1 MPFSVPTAVR
11 RICSMLLLMCLT
23 QAVMA
28 DVIVTRLANGGVIL
42 SDGKSTRV
50 MIDGM
55 VTTPFSIYAGLPEE
69 DRDEF
74 FKAIGPFLDIDL
86 ALVSHQHHQHNQPD
100 TACAFLQHSPNTV
113 FASSSQVI
121 DLVREKCRQYVLTSK
136 NVQIIDPQYDQPV
149 ILHAGDATVTVF
161 LLSHGHGRNSTIKN
175 FGHLVEIGGMKVLH
189 VGGADMDPTD
199 FARAG
204 VDKMNVDIALVPF
217 LFYQPGPGPDIV
229 NAFLNAPHQIAEQI
243 PPDEMAEVKAYMQVK
258 YPQVQILEN
267 ALEQALFTAPAPA
280 PTPQ

>member
-1 MPFSVPTAVR
+1 MPFSVQTTVR
-11 RICSMLLLMCLT
+11 LTCTTFLLMCLST
-23 QAVMA
+23 RALFA

-42 SDGKSTRV
+42 SDGQSTSV

-55 VTTPFSIYAGLPEE
+55 VTTPFSIYAGLP
-69 DRDEF
+69 DDARDKF
-74 FKAIGPFLDIDL
+74 FKAIGPFLGIDL

-100 TACAFLQHSPNTV
+100 TACAFLRHSPDTV

-121 DLVREKCRQYVLTSK
+121 DLVREKCRDYVTTSK

-149 ILHAGDATVTVF
+149 TLHAGDATVTVF
-161 LLSHGHGRNSTIKN
+161 LLSHGHGRNSTIVN

-204 VDKMNVDIALVPF
+204 VDKMNIDVALVPF
-217 LFYQPGPGPDIV
+217 LFYEPGPGPAV
-229 NAFLNAPHQIAEQI
+229 VATYLNSPHQIAEQI
-243 PPDEMAEVKAYMQVK
+243 PPDEMADVKSYLQVE
-258 YPQVQILEN
+258 YPQVLILEN
-267 ALEQALFTAPAPA
+267 ALEQVRFTAPSR
-280 PTPQ
+280 TLQ